1 MYQEP
6 FLRIS
11 EEFGG
16 KMPFYLTYPMS
27 NVYLTEKEYEKDMER
42 MKELYPKRMKE
53 LLAYVEEECDKLEY
67 DGSVMYDE
75 YPDRI
80 GMLSICSNIKGMM
93 PKHEE
98 KSWLE
103 KVIEVLLYQE
113 FRRRR
118 ERRRRYR

>member
-1 MYQEP
+1 MQIPYQ
-6 FLRIS
+6 
-11 EEFGG
+11 
-16 KMPFYLTYPMS
+16 PFYMQYPMYDIFDDY
-27 NVYLTEKEYEKDMER
+27 NNQMKDYEYLR
-42 MKELYPKRMKE
+42 QFYPKDIGKVQD
-53 LLAYVEEECDKLEY
+53 LVEEECDKLEY